1 MIKALAA
8 GDLLIDFNT
17 ISTDSLGYPA
27 LQANPG
33 GDVGNY
39 IAVFSKFGANASFI
53 GKLGNDAFGNLIE
66 KTLKDIGVNTSGI
79 IKTDDAFTTLAFVTL
94 DETGDREFSFA
105 RKPGADILLSF
116 DEIDLSLLN
125 DTDVLHISSVGMTNE
140 PSRSALKKLALY
152 SKSNGILISYDP
164 NLRIPLWQSLDDA
177 KEQMLWGLSIADVVK
192 IGEEEID
199 FIYGLDGTLEQ
210 KAKKILELNKNIQL
224 LFITCGAKGSYFSN
238 RIHSGFV
245 SSLSNINV
253 IDTVGAGDI
262 FGASAMFRTLSA
274 GKAIESLSKA
284 DLEDITEFACAA
296 AGLSTTRH
304 GGIPSIPELC
314 DVLKAKEINYGNV

>member
-1 MIKALAA
+1 MIKAVAA

-39 IAVFSKFGANASFI
+39 IAVFAKFGANASFI

-66 KTLKDIGVNTSGI
+66 KTLKDIGVDTSGI
-79 IKTDDAFTTLAFVTL
+79 IKTDEAFTTLAFVTL

-105 RKPGADILLSF
+105 RKPGADILLSY
-116 DEIDLSLLN
+116 DEIDLSLLK
-125 DTDVLHISSVGMTNE
+125 DTDVLHISSVGMTSE
-140 PSRSALKKLALY
+140 PSRSALKELALY
-152 SKSNGILISYDP
+152 AKSNGTLISYDP
-164 NLRIPLWQSLDDA
+164 NLRIPLWHSLDEA

-199 FIYGLDGTLEQ
+199 FIYDFNDTLER
-210 KAKKILELNKNIQL
+210 KAEVILELNKNIQL
-224 LFITCGAKGSYFSN
+224 LFATCGAKGSYFSS
-238 RIHSGFV
+238 RLHSGFV
-245 SSLSNINV
+245 PSLSNIKV

-262 FGASAMFRTLSA
+262 FGASAMFRTLSLE
-274 GKAIESLSKA
+274 KEIIKLSETELK
-284 DLEDITEFACAA
+284 DITEFACTA

-304 GGIPSIPELC
+304 GGIPSIPQLS
-314 DVLKAKEINYGNV
+314 DVIKTKNINYGTD